1 MPRFSPSL
9 CNFRPPHCIKPG
21 MMLRTAAL
29 AVCLAGTLAAQAK
42 VDTEF
47 DPAVDF
53 TRFKTFSFVPA
64 ANMTMSG
71 TLKDPQLRE
80 RIRNFI
86 EGGLEARGLT
96 EIPRDQ
102 KHDLA
107 IRFWAAVQN
116 KQSVEVNLTNDP
128 TWMGWGGYP
137 PYWTGAW
144 AYSYQEYVVK
154 NYQEGTLVI
163 DLIDPV
169 SKELVWRT
177 VLNQDLTDR
186 VKAYSKL
193 TANLA
198 KSFAQL
204 PPSEKQKKEMEDK
217 RQKLKTKYM

>member
-1 MPRFSPSL
+1 
-9 CNFRPPHCIKPG
+9 

-29 AVCLAGTLAAQAK
+29 AVCLAGALAAQAK

-64 ANMTMSG
+64 ANMAMSG
-71 TLKDPQLRE
+71 TLKDPELRE

-86 EGGLEARGLT
+86 GGGLEGRGLT

-116 KQSVEVNLTNDP
+116 KQSVEYNMAADP
-128 TWMGWGGYP
+128 YWTAWGGYP
-137 PYWTGAW
+137 PYWTGMWAW
-144 AYSYQEYVVK
+144 SYDEYVVR
-154 NYQEGTLVI
+154 NFAEGTLVV

-177 VLNQDLTDR
+177 VFQQDLTDR
-186 VKAYSKL
+186 VKAYAKL
-193 TANLA
+193 QGNLA
-198 KSFAQL
+198 KSFSQL
-204 PPSEKQKKEMEDK
+204 PPSQKQKKAMEDK
-217 RQKLKTKYM
+217 WRKLKAKYM